1 MQHTVNHGC
10 RLGSGNVLVRLK
22 GAVCIALNPT
32 QRSRTSDFLFRPVSR
47 DIVKITLYLDIALV
61 ETRANCRKFRSCDG
75 CIRHKGI
82 RCASLQNTNIRHC
95 GNGFIM
101 PQSKRHIVKSIL
113 CRKVTVTHIVLQ
125 QTEEDSR
132 NLGSADIRIRS
143 DCSILIANDICK
155 VIITIQ
161 GFGNIRCLPARINGF
176 ITRHFN
182 FCDFIR

>member
-1 MQHTVNHGC
+1 MERVLIVNADDFGLSKGQNYGIIEACRNGVVTSTTALVNGAAIDHAAQLSRSTPELAVGMHFVLTLGEPLSAMPGLTRDG
-10 RLGSGNVLVRLK
+10 RLGK
-22 GAVCIALNPT
+22 WIW
-32 QRSRTSDFLFRPVSR
+32 
-47 DIVKITLYLDIALV
+47 
-61 ETRANCRKFRSCDG
+61 
-75 CIRHKGI
+75 
-82 RCASLQNTNIRHC
+82 
-95 GNGFIM
+95 
-101 PQSKRHIVKSIL
+101 
-113 CRKVTVTHIVLQ
+113 Q
-125 QTEEDSR
+125 QAEEDSR